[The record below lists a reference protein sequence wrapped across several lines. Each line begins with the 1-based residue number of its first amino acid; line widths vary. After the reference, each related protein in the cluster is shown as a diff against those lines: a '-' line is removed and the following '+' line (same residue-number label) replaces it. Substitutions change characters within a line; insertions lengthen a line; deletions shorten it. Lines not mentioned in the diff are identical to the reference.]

1 MRLGT
6 NEPKYDTGSRLQ
18 SGYIDIESKYRRFER
33 QADPEFQDQLIEVQK
48 VVDPALRQEAMN
60 RAWLLVQD
68 WHSDWSPMYI
78 NSVWGASERIED
90 YRPWSLANLFNAAYT
105 IRLKE

>member
-1 MRLGT
+1 MVVPTRPGHYLLDFD
-6 NEPKYDTGSRLQ
+6 KLV
-18 SGYIDIESKYRRFER
+18 FER
-33 QADPEFQDQLIEVQK
+33 QADPAFQDQLIEVQK